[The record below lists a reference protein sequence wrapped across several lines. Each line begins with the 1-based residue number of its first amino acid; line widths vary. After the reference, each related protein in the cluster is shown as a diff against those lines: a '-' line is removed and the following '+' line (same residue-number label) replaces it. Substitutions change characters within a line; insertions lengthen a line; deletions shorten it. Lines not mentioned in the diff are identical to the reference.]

1 MARERRLGRWALAGM
16 ALGGVVGWLLHA
28 YRHRTIERQPSREAC
43 DLEAVVAAF
52 DRIARLPHFAALR
65 DILVRRAE
73 RWVTQGTALDLG
85 CGSGLLLGRMAQR
98 MPGLSLIGL
107 DVAAEMLVRTTQA
120 APNASLALG
129 SGAALPFRESS
140 LELVTSSLSLHHWA
154 DPLAV
159 LREIRRVLVPGG
171 TAIILDL
178 RRDMAPPAWMLLY
191 GVTRCIVPRALR
203 EIEEPLGSRDAAYTP
218 DEAETL
224 LREAG
229 WTSCRVLANPL
240 FMVIEGQR
248 V

>member
-28 YRHRTIERQPSREAC
+28 YRHRPIERQPSREAC

-52 DRIARLPHFAALR
+52 DRIARLPHMAALR
-65 DILVRRAE
+65 EILVRCAE
-73 RWVTQGTALDLG
+73 RWVTEGTALDLG
-85 CGSGLLLGRMAQR
+85 CGSGLLLRRMAQR
-98 MPGLSLIGL
+98 MPDLSLIGL

-120 APNASLALG
+120 ASNASLALG
-129 SGAALPFRESS
+129 SGAALPFRDSS

-203 EIEEPLGSRDAAYTP
+203 EIDEPLGSRDAAYTP
-218 DEAETL
+218 GEVEAL